1 MSTTDD
7 NTLDDGGLTAEEQAQ
22 FDAMREPGSNV
33 SSPAQLVDPAEQPA
47 TTITPAAD
55 ATLKAADP
63 APEPDDPDV
72 ETLKDAS
79 GVDVLDKAG
88 KPQKR
93 VSFHKYQRLE
103 ARYNELELKF
113 GKTAEERARIDER
126 LKIINEAL
134 TTPAP
139 VAEEPVVDQDPEP
152 DPEVNIFEYVKWQGR
167 QLDREREARTN
178 LEQSWKDEREEGQM
192 ASSYRQ
198 DANRFAGSEP
208 NFGKAYHFL
217 LTLRANQL
225 RAGGWDDQTKIDQ
238 QIVKEER
245 GLVRKAIQEKASPA
259 QRLFDMAKAA
269 GFVAPNPEEAE
280 VQRRA
285 TEQARMTDDGA
296 RVPGALDGAVKPA
309 AAAAPATAPKPGIP
323 TVSEQVALAAQGAEA
338 ALSLSSAGGA
348 PVEQLTAAKL
358 LTMDEDAFNEAVA
371 GMSKAK
377 LREIFGD

>member
-1 MSTTDD
+1 MSITDD
-7 NTLDDGGLTAEEQAQ
+7 NTLDDGALSAEEQAQ

-47 TTITPAAD
+47 ATAATPPAD
-55 ATLKAADP
+55 KPDP
-63 APEPDDPDV
+63 AIQQEPDDPDV
-72 ETLKDAS
+72 ETIKDAS
-79 GVDVLDKAG
+79 GADVIDAKTG

-103 ARYNELELKF
+103 QRYNDLETKF

-139 VAEEPVVDQDPEP
+139 VAQEEPVDQDPRP
-152 DPEVNIFEYVKWQGR
+152 DPEVNIFEYVKWQER
-167 QLDREREARTN
+167 QLDREREARTA
-178 LEQSWKDEREEGQM
+178 LEQSWRDERDESQM

-198 DANRFAGSEP
+198 DANRFAASEP
-208 NFGKAYHFL
+208 NFGRAYHFL
-217 LTLRANQL
+217 LTLRQNQL
-225 RAGGWDDQTKIDQ
+225 KAGGWTDQTKIDQ

-245 GLVRKAIQEKASPA
+245 GLVRNAMKENASPA
-259 QRLFDMAKAA
+259 QRLFEMAKAA
-269 GFVAPNPEEAE
+269 GFVPPAPEA
-280 VQRRA
+280 
-285 TEQARMTDDGA
+285 
-296 RVPGALDGAVKPA
+296 P
-309 AAAAPATAPKPGIP
+309 AAPAVPGIPLSEAPKVAAAAPKPGIP
-323 TVSEQVALAAQGAEA
+323 SVSEQVTLAAQGAEA

-358 LTMDEDAFNEAVA
+358 LSMDEDAFNEAVA

>member
-7 NTLDDGGLTAEEQAQ
+7 NTLEDGGLTTEEQAQ
-22 FDAMREPGSNV
+22 FDSMREPGTNA
-33 SSPAQLVDPAEQPA
+33 SSPAQLVDPLEQPAA

-55 ATLKAADP
+55 TTLKAPEP
-63 APEPDDPDV
+63 APQGEQDDPDV
-72 ETLKDAS
+72 ETIKDAA
-79 GVDVLDKAG
+79 GAAVLDGAG

-103 ARYNELELKF
+103 QRYNELELKH

-139 VAEEPVVDQDPEP
+139 AEPVVDQDPRP
-152 DPEVNIFEYVKWQGR
+152 DPEVNIFEYVKWQER
-167 QLDREREARTN
+167 QLDREREARTS

-198 DANRFAGSEP
+198 DANRFASTEP
-208 NFGKAYHFL
+208 NFGRAYHFL
-217 LTLRANQL
+217 LTLRQGQL
-225 RAGGWDDQTKIDQ
+225 KAGGWTDQKKIDQ

-245 GLVRKAIQEKASPA
+245 GLVRNALKENASPA
-259 QRLFDMAKAA
+259 QRLFEMAKAA
-269 GFVAPNPEEAE
+269 GFVPPAPVADPPAA
-280 VQRRA
+280 QPL
-285 TEQARMTDDGA
+285 
-296 RVPGALDGAVKPA
+296 VPGTPLGEIAKPA
-309 AAAAPATAPKPGIP
+309 AAPVAAKPGVP
-323 TVSEQVALAAQGAEA
+323 SVAEQVALAAKGAEA
-338 ALSLSSAGGA
+338 ALSLSNVGGA

-358 LTMDEDAFNEAVA
+358 LAMDPDDFDYAVA
-371 GMSKAK
+371 GLSKTK

>member
-22 FDAMREPGSNV
+22 FDAMRPSGSNV
-33 SSPAQLVDPAEQPA
+33 DSPSQLVDPAEQPVPVA
-47 TTITPAAD
+47 ETVA
-55 ATLKAADP
+55 KAAAEP
-63 APEPDDPDV
+63 APQGEADDPDV
-72 ETLKDAS
+72 ETIKDAS
-79 GVDVLDKAG
+79 GADVLDAKTG

-103 ARYNELELKF
+103 QRYNELELKF

-139 VAEEPVVDQDPEP
+139 AVEEPVVDQDPEP

-167 QLDREREARTN
+167 QLNREREARTG

-198 DANRFAGSEP
+198 DANRFASSEP
-208 NFGKAYHFL
+208 NFGRAYHFL
-217 LTLRANQL
+217 LSLRQNQL
-225 RAGGWDDQTKIDQ
+225 KAGGWTDQTKIDQ

-245 GLVRKAIQEKASPA
+245 GLVRNALKENASPA
-259 QRLFDMAKAA
+259 QRLFEMAKAA
-269 GFVAPNPEEAE
+269 GFVPPAP
-280 VQRRA
+280 V
-285 TEQARMTDDGA
+285 EQARMTDDGA
-296 RVPGALDGAVKPA
+296 REPVAAAAKPPVPGTPLGEMAKPA
-309 AAAAPATAPKPGIP
+309 AKAGIP

-358 LTMDEDAFNEAVA
+358 LSMDEDAFNEAVA
-371 GMSKAK
+371 GMSKSK